1 MKLFKNK
8 KDKQSSLVSPEIHT
22 AFRDEKELFPLP
34 ECTHK
39 YEYELYERLRSA
51 VPIVDAA
58 LMKIVRLT
66 GGYRVI
72 CSDDNLQSVL
82 DYFLDNVPVGIAGKS
97 VYSFTDCYLDNLLT
111 YGSAVGELIIDEN
124 SNEISGLYIGRTDNL
139 EIVRGKTPVDR
150 CYRLKCGDSYKSIKR
165 PDRILFTSLG
175 TSEGKGKSL
184 LYGLP
189 ALSGILLRIY
199 QCIGQNFDRAGNIR
213 YAVTYKPPSD
223 SGERS
228 FAKERAIQI
237 AKEWS
242 DGMTSAKYGQVKDFI
257 AVGDVDIKVI
267 GAENQLYNTE
277 IPVRQLLEQI
287 IAKLSIPPFLL
298 GLNWSST
305 ERMSA
310 QQADI
315 LTSELEYYRRLMTPV
330 ICSVGNAYL
339 RSVGSMATCSVEW
352 SIINL
357 QDEKEL
363 AEARLKNAQASEI
376 EHRLANNI

>member
-1 MKLFKNK
+1 
-8 KDKQSSLVSPEIHT
+8 
-22 AFRDEKELFPLP
+22 
-34 ECTHK
+34 
-39 YEYELYERLRSA
+39 
-51 VPIVDAA
+51 
-58 LMKIVRLT
+58 
-66 GGYRVI
+66 
-72 CSDDNLQSVL
+72 
-82 DYFLDNVPVGIAGKS
+82 
-97 VYSFTDCYLDNLLT
+97 
-111 YGSAVGELIIDEN
+111 IDTN
-124 SNEISGLYIGRTDNL
+124 
-139 EIVRGKTPVDR
+139 
-150 CYRLKCGDSYKSIKR
+150 
-165 PDRILFTSLG
+165 
-175 TSEGKGKSL
+175 
-184 LYGLP
+184 
-189 ALSGILLRIY
+189 
-199 QCIGQNFDRAGNIR
+199 
-213 YAVTYKPPSD
+213 
-223 SGERS
+223 
-228 FAKERAIQI
+228 
-237 AKEWS
+237 
-242 DGMTSAKYGQVKDFI
+242 
-257 AVGDVDIKVI
+257 
-267 GAENQLYNTE
+267 